1 MIKAH
6 PEREPWDT
14 NTASSA
20 ANTMQLPKIDLVEG
34 CRVGKHPR
42 KAARLSRARVAVRG
56 YDGFRFRRPPRLLA
70 LR

>member
-1 MIKAH
+1 MEH
-6 PEREPWDT
+6 P
-14 NTASSA
+14 
-20 ANTMQLPKIDLVEG
+20 IDLQARAHERDNYHDLCEALGDLGVAE
-34 CRVGKHPR
+34 RQGKHPR